1 MQFKMSF
8 KCLKKSTSTQQSLHY
23 RKMNSISMAMDESCK
38 WQRTETDNRSNIAPP
53 CHQCFHILCPR
64 AVSECF
70 FILFPPPASLVCET
84 PPSLHTRAHPLNL
97 QPAESTWKQF
107 SFNQVHYKSPSDAN
121 LSNTTILVFFPQLH
135 PLISLWAIWNAVYL
149 RKRICRVYCSF
160 WTDANSVALL
170 DGFKF
175 EIVLK
180 VCSTYFHHLFWKCL

>member
-23 RKMNSISMAMDESCK
+23 RNRKMNSISMAMDESCK

-64 AVSECF
+64 AVSEHF

-121 LSNTTILVFFPQLH
+121 LSNTTILFFCFFPPAPSIDFFMSNMKCCLPQKENLQ
-135 PLISLWAIWNAVYL
+135 
-149 RKRICRVYCSF
+149 SF
-160 WTDANSVALL
+160 LL
-170 DGFKF
+170 FLDRCK
-175 EIVLK
+175 
-180 VCSTYFHHLFWKCL
+180 

>member
-121 LSNTTILVFFPQLH
+121 LSNTTILGFFPSSIHWFLYEQYEMLFTSEREFAEFIA
-135 PLISLWAIWNAVYL
+135 LSGQMQMML
-149 RKRICRVYCSF
+149 RCWMVS
-160 WTDANSVALL
+160 N
-170 DGFKF
+170 
-175 EIVLK
+175 LK
-180 VCSTYFHHLFWKCL
+180 